1 MPLPCP
7 CITSFGRMCK
17 QGHWGLT
24 KAVQECMEKVTEGVD
39 SLIPSCL
46 GAVEGRV
53 SNQVEKCMTQVEE
66 RVSASEDDK
75 FSDMWTEVDKNPGL
89 ITTTLKRVIAE
100 QTTWTVATDWKK
112 FILHRLPDTNQDRA
126 EKRKKRLSQQTFRA
140 SNIPRGGRR
149 T

>member
-24 KAVQECMEKVTEGVD
+24 KAVQECMHNVTEEVD

-46 GAVEGRV
+46 GAVERRV

-75 FSDMWTEVDKNPGL
+75 FSDMWTEVDKNRGL
-89 ITTTLKRVIAE
+89 IITTLKRVMAE
-100 QTTWTVATDWKK
+100 QTTWTVANDWQNSS
-112 FILHRLPDTNQDRA
+112 FTASLILIRIQLR
-126 EKRKKRLSQQTFRA
+126 KGKKRWSKQTFRA
-140 SNIPRGGRR
+140 TNSPRGGRR